1 MLASVIIPTYQR
13 PQKLHNCLRALGAQ
27 TTDQFEV
34 LVGFDGPDPRG
45 MEAAHQA
52 CPPSLRPRLKLIACP
67 RVGYTTV
74 RNLLLRE
81 ARGSLMISTNDDVI
95 PDPGWVQAH
104 LQAHDALRG
113 RVAVIVGDSPWVIHH
128 PDRLFDRLVR
138 ETSMVFFYKAM
149 NGPEPNTELPRGE
162 KDWGF
167 RHSWGL
173 NISAPMDAVHEVGGF
188 TVFPAWYGYED
199 NEFAFKL
206 RQRFDAPVL
215 YRPAARLMHDHR
227 MEPRDYLTREFS
239 LGYAALGFAQTSPEC
254 AHAMFGRDITSA
266 AELSYSREYIARER
280 AAAARALGAFLKL
293 ASMPASLLDL
303 AEGGPLRELLYQ
315 QHLPLKRWMWRAGLI
330 AAAEG
335 RAAIDVLWPDET
347 VFAAARSSAA

>member
-45 MEAAHQA
+45 MEAAHRA
-52 CPPSLRPRLKLIACP
+52 CPPGLRARLKLIACP

-81 ARGSLMISTNDDVI
+81 ARGTLMISTNDDVV
-95 PDPGWVQAH
+95 PDAGWVQAH
-104 LQAHDALRG
+104 QEAHDALRG
-113 RVAVIVGDSPWVIHH
+113 RVAVVVGDSPWVLHH

-138 ETSMVFFYKAM
+138 ETGMVFFYAGM
-149 NGPEPNTELPRGE
+149 DSAEPG

-173 NISAPMDAVHEVGGF
+173 NISAPMEAVREVGSF

-199 NEFAFKL
+199 NEIAFKL

-215 YRPAARLMHDHR
+215 FRPGARLLHDHR
-227 MEPRDYLTREFS
+227 MEPRDYLRREFS
-239 LGYAALGFAQTSPEC
+239 LGYAAVGFAQASPEC
-254 AHAMFGRDITSA
+254 AEAMFGRDITSG
-266 AELSYSREYIARER
+266 AELAYSREYVVRER
-280 AAAARALGAFLKL
+280 GGAARALGAFLTL
-293 ASMPASLLDL
+293 ADLPGPLLDL

-335 RAAIDVLWPDET
+335 KGAADVVWP
-347 VFAAARSSAA
+347 A